1 MDAVRTVCPRDCYD
15 SCGILVERRLGRTVV
30 RGDPAHPVSRGRLC
44 RKCSIGYNGAFLDP
58 AARLAS
64 PLIRTGRKG
73 AGEFREATWDE
84 ALSTVAGRLRPL
96 VDAGRA
102 DTILNAHYTGTF
114 SLLAYGFPA
123 RFFNRL
129 GATEVDPDTICNNAG
144 HAALDYVYGTSLV
157 GFDPRSADT
166 AASILVWGANPSA
179 SAPHAHDHWLPEA
192 PGRVVVVDP
201 VRTATAAAADLHLHL
216 HPGTDAALAF
226 ALMHVLVRD
235 GLADRGFLEQHTVG
249 WPELERALEPCTPR
263 WGEAATGVPAARIE
277 AAAAIYGSG
286 PALLWIGQGL
296 QRQPTGGNVV
306 RAVSL
311 LPAVTGNLGR
321 PGGGFVYLNEQA
333 GIDGDW
339 LACPHL
345 GDPPPPVSHMDLAAR
360 LEQPDRSR
368 ALVCWN
374 INIAASNPDQA
385 RLRAALT
392 RQDLFTVVLELFA
405 TDTTDFADVV
415 LPAAS
420 FLEFDDIVTPY
431 FHLSVSA
438 QVRAVDPP
446 GKALPN
452 QEIFRRLAAAMGFA
466 EPELFTPDR
475 ELLDTLVAQTGVAA
489 DFAELARAGTLPL
502 SAEPVVQFAG
512 RRFPTPSGKVEIC
525 SDAAA
530 ADGHPR
536 MPLPLHDPRPAG
548 RNLRLLSPASA
559 WTLNDTF
566 ANDVKVSR
574 RMGPA
579 TITLHPQDA
588 AARGLSDGSLAT
600 MANGTGRIG
609 GVRVIVSDEVL
620 PGTALSP
627 KGRWPRREGSG
638 SNVNALN
645 HGARAD
651 MGESTA
657 VHGVEITV
665 SADRAAPAGGA
676 IS

>member
-15 SCGILVERRLGRTVV
+15 SCGILVERRADRTVV
-30 RGDPAHPVSRGRLC
+30 RGDPNHAISRGKLC

-58 AARLAS
+58 AQRLSS

-73 AGEFREATWDE
+73 AGEFREASWEE
-84 ALSTVAGRLRPL
+84 ALATVAARLRPL
-96 VDAGRA
+96 ADAGRA

-144 HAALDYVYGTSLV
+144 HAALEYVYGTSLV
-157 GFDPRSADT
+157 GFDPRSAAD

-179 SAPHAHDHWLPEA
+179 SAPHAHEHWLAEA
-192 PGRVVVVDP
+192 PGRVIVVDP
-201 VRTATAAAADLHLHL
+201 IRTATAAAADLHLHL
-216 HPGTDAALAF
+216 HPGSDAALAF
-226 ALMHVLVRD
+226 ALMHVIVRD
-235 GLADRGFLEQHTVG
+235 GLADRAFLDAHTVG
-249 WPELERALEPCTPR
+249 WPELERAIEPCTPG

-277 AAAAIYGSG
+277 EAAAIYATG
-286 PALLWIGQGL
+286 PSLLWIGQGL
-296 QRQPTGGNVV
+296 QRQPMGGNVV

-311 LPAVTGNLGR
+311 LPAVTGHLGR
-321 PGGGFVYLNEQA
+321 PGGGFVYLNDQA

-339 LACPHL
+339 LARPDL
-345 GDPPPPVSHMDLAAR
+345 GDAPPPISHMDLAGR
-360 LEQPDRSR
+360 LEDPTRSQ

-374 INIAASNPDQA
+374 INIAASNPDQR
-385 RLRAALT
+385 RLRAALA
-392 RQDLFTVVLELFA
+392 REDLFTVVLELFA

-438 QVRAVDPP
+438 QVAAIEPP
-446 GKALPN
+446 GQALPN
-452 QEIFRRLAAAMGFA
+452 QEIFRRLAAAMGYT

-475 ELLDTLVAQTGVAA
+475 ELLDDLVAQTGVAA
-489 DFAELARAGTLPL
+489 GFAELARAGTLPL
-502 SAEPVVQFAG
+502 AAEPIIQFAD
-512 RRFPTPSGKVEIC
+512 RQFPTPSGKVEIR
-525 SDAAA
+525 SETAA
-530 ADGHPR
+530 ADGHPP
-536 MPLPLHDPRPAG
+536 MPLPLHDPRPAAPK
-548 RNLRLLSPASA
+548 LRLLSPASA
-559 WTLNDTF
+559 WTLNDMF
-566 ANDVKVSR
+566 ANDAKVAR

-579 TITLHPQDA
+579 TVTLHPLDA
-588 AARGLSDGSLAT
+588 EARGLSDGSLAT
-600 MANGTGRIG
+600 MANGVDRID
-609 GVRVIVSDEVL
+609 GVRVIVSDDVL

-638 SNVNALN
+638 KNVNALN
-645 HGARAD
+645 PGTRAD
-651 MGESTA
+651 MGASTA

-665 SADRAAPAGGA
+665 SENRGQALQ
-676 IS
+676 